1 MTGVLILAHGS
12 REAQTIETME
22 KIERMVK
29 DGLPDVKIRSAYLQF
44 NDINLEAG
52 LNALIADGVTDIRV
66 VPYFLFS
73 GVHIR
78 EDIPAEIDEFLKGH
92 PGITVKMGG
101 AMEADPRLAD
111 ILKDKILGML

>member
-12 REAQTIETME
+12 REKQTIETMQKVE
-22 KIERMVK
+22 QMVK
-29 DGLPDVKIRSAYLQF
+29 DRLPDVVIRAAYLQF
-44 NDINLEAG
+44 NEINLAAG
-52 LNALIADGVTDIRV
+52 LDALIADGVTDIKV

-78 EDIPAEIDEFLKGH
+78 EDIPGEINEYLKDH
-92 PGITVKMGG
+92 PGVTVKMGG

-111 ILKDKILGML
+111 ILKDKILEIL